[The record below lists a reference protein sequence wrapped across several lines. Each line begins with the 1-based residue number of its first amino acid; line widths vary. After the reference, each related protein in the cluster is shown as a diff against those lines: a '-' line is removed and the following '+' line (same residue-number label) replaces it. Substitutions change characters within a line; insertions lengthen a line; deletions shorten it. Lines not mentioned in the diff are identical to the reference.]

1 MEATGNGFLGREHG
15 VRGSPCA
22 WERKLVLGLVNGT
35 GWVEGVPSLGG
46 DGVRTLRSGHEEILF
61 LMLRPSICD
70 AAA

>member
-46 DGVRTLRSGHEEILF
+46 DGVRTLRSGHEEILC